1 MSTFDSQVNEY
12 SDEALCQLTA
22 SGRRDAEEVLVKRYL
37 RMVRIC
43 ARPYFLAG
51 GDSEDLI
58 QIGRAHV

>member
-37 RMVRIC
+37 RM
-43 ARPYFLAG
+43 
-51 GDSEDLI
+51 E
-58 QIGRAHV
+58 IGRAHV